1 MASDEDKPPNETVGP
16 ALIAISTVLLF
27 FALLTG
33 SLRIFVRTR
42 NRNLGWDDATL
53 VSSIAVGTARYAIEV
68 VQCVSYE
75 NGKHRAWL
83 DDPDNYDT
91 NNMLGWPAQI
101 LLFAAICLLKLSI
114 MLLILRMKNS
124 RKLKIVLGIA
134 MAGLVITNGGVII
147 ILLAE
152 CRPMGYWREDATCWD
167 PKVRIYSIYFTIAY
181 SIVTDFLCSLLPLVV
196 VWKVRIP
203 LRTKAMV
210 VGLMSMGL
218 L

>member
-1 MASDEDKPPNETVGP
+1 MASDGDKPPNETVGP
-16 ALIAISTVLLF
+16 ALVAVSTVLIF

-33 SLRIFVRTR
+33 ALRVFVRAR

-53 VSSIAVGTARYAIEV
+53 LVSLAVGIARWAIEV
-68 VQCVSYE
+68 VQCVEYE

-83 DDPDNYDT
+83 DNPGNYNT

-101 LLFAAICLLKLSI
+101 LLFAGICFLKLSI
-114 MLLILRMKNS
+114 MLLILRMKDS
-124 RKLKIVLGIA
+124 KKLKIVLWA
-134 MAGLVITNGGVII
+134 TMTGLVITNGGVII

-152 CRPMGYWREDATCWD
+152 CSPMGYWREDATCWD

-181 SIVTDFLCSLLPLVV
+181 SILTDLLCSLLPLVV

>member
-1 MASDEDKPPNETVGP
+1 MASDGDKPANENVGP
-16 ALIAISTVLLF
+16 ALVAISTVLIF
-27 FALLTG
+27 FALLTTG
-33 SLRIFVRTR
+33 LRIFVRAR

-53 VSSIAVGTARYAIEV
+53 AASVAIGAARWGIEV
-68 VQCVSYE
+68 AQCVNHE
-75 NGKHRAWL
+75 NGKHRQWL
-83 DDPDNYDT
+83 DDPANYDT

-101 LLFAAICLLKLSI
+101 LLFAGICFLKLSI
-114 MLLILRMKNS
+114 MLLILRMKDS
-124 RKLKIVLGIA
+124 RKLKILLWTV

-152 CRPMGYWREDATCWD
+152 CRPMGYWRQDATCWD